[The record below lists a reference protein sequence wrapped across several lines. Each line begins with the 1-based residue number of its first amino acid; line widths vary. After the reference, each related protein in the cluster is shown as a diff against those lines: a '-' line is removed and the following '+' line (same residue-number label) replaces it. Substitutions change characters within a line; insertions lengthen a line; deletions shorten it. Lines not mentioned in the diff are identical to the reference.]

1 MSMHLEKPYL
11 TTIGKKKGKTKFKSA
26 EAKREADRLAAEWQS
41 IKAKH
46 ETKPVVKKV
55 FKQWSYELSA
65 PPGRSTSHHIPSRG
79 DGTGM
84 AAAREVM
91 QYTGTE
97 MIGISQMSKSN
108 AVPVFNTDHIVEITR
123 MRR

>member
-11 TTIGKKKGKTKFKSA
+11 TTTGKKKGKVKFKSA
-26 EAKREADRLAAEWQS
+26 EAKREAEKLAEQWND

-46 ETKPVVKKV
+46 ETKPVKKV
-55 FKQWSYELSA
+55 FKTWEYTLSA

-79 DGTGM
+79 DGKGV
-84 AAAREVM
+84 AAAKDIK

-97 MIGISQMSKSN
+97 MIGIGQLHKSN
-108 AVPVFNTDHIVEITR
+108 AVPVFRSDDAKDLAS

>member
-11 TTIGKKKGKTKFKSA
+11 TTMGKKKGKAKFKSA
-26 EAKREADRLAAEWQS
+26 EAKREAEKLAEQWDNL
-41 IKAKH
+41 KASY
-46 ETKPVVKKV
+46 KPMTGKKV
-55 FKQWSYELSA
+55 FKTWEYTLSA

-79 DGTGM
+79 DGKGV
-84 AAAREVM
+84 AAAKDIK

-97 MIGISQMSKSN
+97 MVGISIIHKSCLQ
-108 AVPVFNTDHIVEITR
+108 PVFSQEAATDAAN